1 MIGNAARRADPT
13 GQKFPLV
20 ETNETIH
27 PSARKRLRQQAEVD
41 SEHGSQTITYRP
53 ANLPIA

>member
-20 ETNETIH
+20 EANETIH
-27 PSARKRLRQQAEVD
+27 PSVRRRLGHQVEVR
-41 SEHGSQTITYRP
+41 SEHGSQTRSE
-53 ANLPIA
+53 IAGWKA